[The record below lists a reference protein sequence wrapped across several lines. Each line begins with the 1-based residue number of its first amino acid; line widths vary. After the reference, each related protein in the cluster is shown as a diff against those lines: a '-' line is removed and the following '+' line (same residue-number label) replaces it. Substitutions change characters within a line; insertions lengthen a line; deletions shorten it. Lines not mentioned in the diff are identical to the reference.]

1 MKLSIGSIE
10 VMFGGIGK
18 ADTAGFKF
26 NIGLES
32 SSQYTQAS
40 EESETENSFSYIV
53 GRNNAAA

>member
-1 MKLSIGSIE
+1 
-10 VMFGGIGK
+10 MFGGIGK